1 MQESLKPQLSETGA
15 EKEKQQ
21 AEAERDRT
29 LRKLEK
35 AQEERRTV
43 ACHHYRK
50 VESQPHNCHLNEN

>member
-35 AQEERRTV
+35 AQEERR
-43 ACHHYRK
+43 ALQAYSSLPPLQ
-50 VESQPHNCHLNEN
+50 ES